1 MALDD
6 RGAPPFKPT
15 IVANTVNIAFVAA
28 SASANVALP
37 TTTPQGAT
45 LRVFNNSPVVM
56 FIDFDTS
63 VSAAATT
70 AVSYPVLP
78 NTIEIIRIPDGKT
91 YTYVAAIPA
100 ASTTGTVYFTPGSG
114 V

>member
-6 RGAPPFKPT
+6 RGAPPFKQKT
-15 IVANTVNIAFVAA
+15 KANTVNIAFSAA
-28 SASANVALP
+28 SASANVALASAP
-37 TTTPQGAT
+37 SGSVI
-45 LRVFNNSPVVM
+45 RVFNNSGVVM

-63 VSAAATT
+63 NSAAATT
-70 AVSYPVLP
+70 AVSMPVLP
-78 NTIEIIRIPDGKT
+78 NSVELFRVPDDVT

-100 ASTTGTVYFTPGSG
+100 SSVTGTVYFTIGYG